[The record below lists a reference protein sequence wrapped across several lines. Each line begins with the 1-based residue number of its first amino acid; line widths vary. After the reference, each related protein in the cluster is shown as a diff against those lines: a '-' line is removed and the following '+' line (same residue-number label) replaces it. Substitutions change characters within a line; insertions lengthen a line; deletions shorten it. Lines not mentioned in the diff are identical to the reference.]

1 MITIFHIAYWEFI
14 TRFKTKSFLFSTFVL
29 PLVFSLLIT
38 LPIYFTTYEKEIST
52 KLVGLVNF
60 SENNLT
66 ENLQQFLNKS
76 YKLKNGSP
84 QYIILPVSVENSVP
98 YKKALVELQVMGLKK
113 DSITAA
119 FNKIR
124 AQRASY
130 YRNSGLKN
138 KEYLL

>member
-76 YKLKNGSP
+76 
-84 QYIILPVSVENSVP
+84 
-98 YKKALVELQVMGLKK
+98 
-113 DSITAA
+113 
-119 FNKIR
+119 
-124 AQRASY
+124 
-130 YRNSGLKN
+130 
-138 KEYLL
+138 